1 MTDSEM
7 RHKKAEKQMMLN
19 PCIWKEYLSSQEAKL
34 PILDDIEDVT
44 NVVTRIMGGNPGEM
58 QLQGTNTYLVGTG
71 HARILIDTGQVSC
84 IPPGEQGNYS
94 FVMPPQGMP
103 LWAKNIIKIL
113 REKDVTLSHILLTH
127 WHGDHTG
134 GVPDLIHFDSNF
146 ADRIYKN
153 QPDPGQRPIKDGE
166 IFRTEG
172 ATVRALYTPG
182 HAVDHMCFILE
193 EENALF
199 TGDNVLG
206 HGFSVSEDLGSYM
219 QSLSVMEDQRCE
231 KGYPAHGVKIED
243 LPAKMT
249 EYIRHKTT
257 RERRVY
263 GALVGQ
269 KAKTVKSGG
278 GKGSLTTKELVHS
291 LHGDVPERVV
301 EMALEPFMTEV
312 LLKLAEDR
320 KVGFELN
327 ADSKKWFL
335 NERAWKQE
343 AKNYV

>member
-1 MTDSEM
+1 MENK
-7 RHKKAEKQMMLN
+7 RAAKQMMLD
-19 PCIWKEYLSSQEAKL
+19 PCIWRDYLSTQGAKL
-34 PILDDIEDVT
+34 PFLDDVEDVT
-44 NVVTRIMGGNPGEM
+44 KRVIRIMGGNPGEM

-71 HARILIDTGQVSC
+71 HSRILIDTGQVSGGPRAEKRSSLINC
-84 IPPGEQGNYS
+84 TFQ
-94 FVMPPQGMP
+94 QGMP
-103 LWAKNIIKIL
+103 SWAKNVINVLK
-113 REKDVTLSHILLTH
+113 EKNVTLSHVLLTH

-134 GVPDLIHFDSNF
+134 GVPDLIQFNDSF
-146 ADRIYKN
+146 ANRIYKN
-153 QPDPGQRPIKDGE
+153 QPDQGQRPIEDGDV
-166 IFRTEG
+166 FRVEG

-182 HAVDHMCFILE
+182 HAVDHMCFVLE
-193 EENALF
+193 EESALF

-219 QSLSVMEDQRCE
+219 HSLCVMQEQCCE
-231 KGYPAHGVKIED
+231 KGYPAHGIKIED

-257 RERRVY
+257 RERRIY
-263 GALVGQ
+263 GALAGQ

-278 GKGSLTTKELVHS
+278 GKGSLTTQELVHS
-291 LHGDVPERVV
+291 LHGDVPQNMF
-301 EMALEPFMTEV
+301 EMALEPFTTEV

-327 ADSKKWFL
+327 AGNKKWFL

-343 AKNYV
+343 AKNYA